1 MNGVSQVE
9 WKTRTYEEAQQSTRN
24 NDLDKDA
31 FLRLLVTQLRSQ
43 DPLSPMEDREFIA
56 QMAQFSSLEQ
66 MQNLN
71 EAFTNNHK
79 EVMDHMIHMNN
90 NIVNS
95 QTTIAT
101 QLTKISNALEAYL
114 KAQTTPEASTPGN
127 TTSPTDIADDEEI
140 EETPQVGNET
150 QEDTMS

>member
-9 WKTRTYEEAQQSTRN
+9 WKTRTYEEAQQSAKN

-71 EAFTNNHK
+71 EAFTNNHQ

-95 QTTIAT
+95 QTTIAA

-114 KAQTTPEASTPGN
+114 KAQTPPGANTPENG
-127 TTSPTDIADDEEI
+127 TSPTDIADDEEI